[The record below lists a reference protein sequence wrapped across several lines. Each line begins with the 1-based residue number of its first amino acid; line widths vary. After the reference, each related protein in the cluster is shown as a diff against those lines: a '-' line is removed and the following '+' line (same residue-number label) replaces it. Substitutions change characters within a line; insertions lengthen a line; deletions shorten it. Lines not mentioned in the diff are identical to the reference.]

1 MMGVS
6 IDLGRRFGL
15 VEPDLTKARKKG
27 VPDSGLDY
35 RAYNAAHPTSTQK
48 DSRGRWTD
56 NPVGQAIGQAISNVM
71 ARRGV
76 TLDPDG
82 TLVHLSD
89 IRAEVGD
96 RVPRGELD
104 VELRRLSNAP
114 GSGFLLIPQSNRKIL
129 TEEQR
134 AGAVRIGG
142 EDRELVSVTARDLPK
157 PSKQESGIK
166 YDPAFKMDPSPLS
179 PSAEPWKAARVNLT
193 RQISE
198 TADSDLSDWEDSDL
212 AALRANAA
220 TLVAAVDGE
229 QKRRKATKPAR
240 PKATARVKAKPELD
254 FDALAADLRALP
266 LVPESRDEVSRRL
279 GALTIPELRGLGS
292 TIDHPLP
299 SKARKAELVSALS
312 ERIIGA
318 RLTTDAVMHY
328 GDLDR
333 FDRRRAEAG
342 GVSGLERL
350 MGGKWDKPDAPGKP
364 MQEQVRD
371 AHAGLQRYPG
381 DWVPL
386 ADLREKLGGTR
397 EEQDAALKEMAT
409 QPGIYIIPWDNRKA
423 LRQRDHDASLRFGG
437 EDNHAIRI
445 EQAPAPAKVTARPR
459 KPRAEDTGQDVSAI
473 AGRIQALD
481 VDDAEAAAKVRAMVE
496 KLRVAQMKEL
506 AGKLGPTVSARGRSR
521 AQLVHDIVE
530 GTVGFRQRSR
540 AIGSGEDLW
549 GGGRPSAPPT
559 GTSAARTVM
568 GTKMSLPM
576 QQALVK
582 VEDSGGLEMRR
593 AEFIHDHKLSER
605 EFDLLV
611 DNGFLEEDELAG
623 LGFIGITPRG
633 EQAIKALRESE
644 GRRGGG
650 VPKADLDAKR
660 QRLAHLEAMQRGEV
674 PLAHGIDYVRQE
686 VQDLRRE
693 IAAEE
698 GGGGKD
704 VRASGETLAVVDR
717 LRSLTS
723 VAEGRTLIGGKSKAE
738 LLAIAEAAGISR
750 PSGKTKQE
758 LIESITY
765 ATITGPGSHAMLR
778 RLGNQGKA

>member
-1 MMGVS
+1 MGVS

-134 AGAVRIGG
+134 AGAVRIGN

-179 PSAEPWKAARVNLT
+179 PSAEPWKAARGNLT
-193 RQISE
+193 RQIGE

-549 GGGRPSAPPT
+549 GGGDVGLQARTPEVIRADVIQAYGALSSEPGELVSLARLRDRLKGVPREDLDRVLKEMDRARVIQLEPDPNRKALPQEAKDAAIVLGGEPKHFLFFRGGGGRPSAPPA

-644 GRRGGG
+644 G
-650 VPKADLDAKR
+650 
-660 QRLAHLEAMQRGEV
+660 QR
-674 PLAHGIDYVRQE
+674 
-686 VQDLRRE
+686 
-693 IAAEE
+693 
-698 GGGGKD
+698 GGGGK
-704 VRASGETLAVVDR
+704 A
-717 LRSLTS
+717 
-723 VAEGRTLIGGKSKAE
+723 
-738 LLAIAEAAGISR
+738 
-750 PSGKTKQE
+750 
-758 LIESITY
+758 
-765 ATITGPGSHAMLR
+765 
-778 RLGNQGKA
+778 